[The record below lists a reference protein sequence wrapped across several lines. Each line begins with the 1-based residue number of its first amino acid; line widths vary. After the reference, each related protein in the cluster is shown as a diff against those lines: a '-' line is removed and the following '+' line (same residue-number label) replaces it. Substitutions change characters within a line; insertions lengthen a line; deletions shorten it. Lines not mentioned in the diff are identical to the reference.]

1 MQITAFNGSPA
12 GRNSASNRIIT
23 AFLQGA
29 KQAGA
34 EVACYQLAE
43 YQIRQ
48 CQGCF
53 ACWFKT
59 PGRCVQADDMPE
71 LLQAYQAAD
80 VVCLPLECD
89 RPAEK
94 FCGPLGA
101 AEKPAGSGKRR
112 QL

>member
-29 KQAGA
+29 KRAGA

-80 VVCLPLECD
+80 VVCLASPVY
-89 RPAEK
+89 
-94 FCGPLGA
+94 
-101 AEKPAGSGKRR
+101 
-112 QL
+112 